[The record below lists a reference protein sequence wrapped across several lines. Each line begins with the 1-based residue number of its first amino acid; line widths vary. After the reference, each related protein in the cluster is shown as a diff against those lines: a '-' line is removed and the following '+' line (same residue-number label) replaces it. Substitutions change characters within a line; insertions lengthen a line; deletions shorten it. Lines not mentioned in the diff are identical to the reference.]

1 MAICPDCNEE
11 VKGNPAFHAKK
22 HGNVAVAERTGPRS
36 AKFRGRTEGNVLTA
50 LEQIRRIPNSGA
62 DDSTGAWCYY
72 IRPGGATIR
81 EVLGLSPNG
90 GVPDTANPRM
100 RGRFGMNSE
109 LYRAK
114 LREKGFI
121 PIGSK
126 LDANAMKMVVA
137 EMKKNRQEAIWEMQD
152 EIDECDRVITGSGD
166 PRFVPLY
173 KQRRAAAQKRLAIL
187 MEELD
192 VKALLEELNEI
203 ARMQRMANVPDS
215 VLQVMRE
222 EIGAANAQLLSYF
235 KANKGAGG
243 DSGAE
248 FSGKDFIDAD

>member
-1 MAICPDCNEE
+1 MKCPDCNEE
-11 VKGNPAFHAKK
+11 IKGNPNFHAKK
-22 HGNVAVAERTGPRS
+22 HQSSVAVAERTGPRS
-36 AKFRGRTEGNVLTA
+36 AKFRGRGEGVTLTPM
-50 LEQIRRIPNSGA
+50 EQIRRIPHSGA

-72 IRPGGATIR
+72 IRPGGKTLR

-90 GVPDTANPRM
+90 GVPDTANPKM

-109 LYRAK
+109 LYQAK
-114 LREKGFI
+114 LRAKGFI

-126 LDANAMKMVVA
+126 LDSRAMKMVVD
-137 EMKKNRQEAIWEMQD
+137 EMTKNRQEGIWEMQD
-152 EIDECDRVITGSGD
+152 QIDECDQVIANSD
-166 PRFVPLY
+166 RPDIRDLE
-173 KQRRAAAQKRLAIL
+173 KRKKAAAQKRLAMLEQEIDP
-187 MEELD
+187 EELL
-192 VKALLEELNEI
+192 AELNEI
-203 ARMQRMANVPDS
+203 ARMQRMANVPAS

-248 FSGKDFIDAD
+248 FTGKDFIDAD